1 MGWIHGASLAFF
13 SLLCES
19 HISARS
25 TYRQQWRC
33 DAMRTIEAQTELDV
47 QEVPRVDSSVVPI
60 EQVELL
66 TREVE
71 RAWRLATE
79 EVEREREAQRRAA
92 ERARFNLD

>member
-1 MGWIHGASLAFF
+1 
-13 SLLCES
+13 
-19 HISARS
+19 
-25 TYRQQWRC
+25 
-33 DAMRTIEAQTELDV
+33 MRTIEAQTELDV
-47 QEVPRVDSSVVPI
+47 QEITPIEAPVVPEAVPI

>member
-1 MGWIHGASLAFF
+1 
-13 SLLCES
+13 
-19 HISARS
+19 
-25 TYRQQWRC
+25 
-33 DAMRTIEAQTELDV
+33 MRTIEAQTELDV
-47 QEVPRVDSSVVPI
+47 QEITPIEAPVVPEAVPT

>member
-1 MGWIHGASLAFF
+1 
-13 SLLCES
+13 
-19 HISARS
+19 
-25 TYRQQWRC
+25 
-33 DAMRTIEAQTELDV
+33 MRTIEAQTELDV

>member
-1 MGWIHGASLAFF
+1 MGWIHGHRLRF
-13 SLLCES
+13 SLCFANLTFLLEAP
-19 HISARS
+19 ISIGEV
-25 TYRQQWRC
+25 C

>member
-1 MGWIHGASLAFF
+1 
-13 SLLCES
+13 
-19 HISARS
+19 
-25 TYRQQWRC
+25 
-33 DAMRTIEAQTELDV
+33 MRTIEAQTELDV
-47 QEVPRVDSSVVPI
+47 QEVPRVESSVVPI

>member
-1 MGWIHGASLAFF
+1 
-13 SLLCES
+13 
-19 HISARS
+19 
-25 TYRQQWRC
+25 
-33 DAMRTIEAQTELDV
+33 MRTIEAQTELDV
-47 QEVPRVDSSVVPI
+47 QEITRVESSVVPI

>member
-1 MGWIHGASLAFF
+1 
-13 SLLCES
+13 
-19 HISARS
+19 
-25 TYRQQWRC
+25 
-33 DAMRTIEAQTELDV
+33 MRTIEAQPELDV

>member
-1 MGWIHGASLAFF
+1 
-13 SLLCES
+13 
-19 HISARS
+19 
-25 TYRQQWRC
+25 
-33 DAMRTIEAQTELDV
+33 MRTIEAQTELDV
-47 QEVPRVDSSVVPI
+47 QEITRGESSVVPI

>member
-1 MGWIHGASLAFF
+1 
-13 SLLCES
+13 
-19 HISARS
+19 
-25 TYRQQWRC
+25 
-33 DAMRTIEAQTELDV
+33 MRTIEAQTELDV

-71 RAWRLATE
+71 RAWHLATE